1 MGPHGLQS
9 CVAEQNGLVRHVIAA
24 VGAAVYELLR
34 QLQLLDL
41 SGGYLGPLVQLF
53 DVEIQLVPHF
63 LHPANER
70 HQIRG
75 IVVVVPDLIQRQ
87 SQILQTA
94 DAPQLGKGVNGVVA
108 VVGGV
113 IPLIRFDQPP
123 FLIVKDDAAGHAQCL
138 GDLANGKQ
146 LVIAFHKKPRSQK
159 EFSCCISV
167 YGVRFNITKNE
178 EKCKKKVWLP
188 GEAAAIFS
196 ARTGGGSAR
205 KSEIKTS

>member
-24 VGAAVYELLR
+24 VGAAIYELLR

-53 DVEIQLVPHF
+53 DIEIQLVPHF

-113 IPLIRFDQPP
+113 IPLIRLDQPP
-123 FLIVKDDAAGHAQCL
+123 FLIVEDDAAGHAQCL

-159 EFSCCISV
+159 ESSCCISV
-167 YGVRFNITKNE
+167 YGVRFYDTKNE
-178 EKCKKKVWLP
+178 EKCKKKV
-188 GEAAAIFS
+188 
-196 ARTGGGSAR
+196 
-205 KSEIKTS
+205 